1 MEYPRSLCAL
11 DLVVLP
17 LPCGFSRVSIH
28 ASQDSAES
36 QDRPEQPC
44 LHLFAGVQCVPL
56 QSTTRS
62 MLLRLPS
69 AGRVCVCGSSLS
81 TPRAF
86 AAPRTC
92 GLETTGGL
100 ARETDPILSLPFH
113 WSAPT
118 GVGRTNVGKPRSSG
132 SFGSRDTH
140 VTVVNA
146 HHRKVMG
153 GRIHRGSG
161 GDVAKTC
168 VRVARGRR
176 GTVTSRFRGGKRSGT
191 RGK

>member
-1 MEYPRSLCAL
+1 MPWRWRRLMEYPRSLSPL
-11 DLVVLP
+11 DFDVLP

-36 QDRPEQPC
+36 QDCPEQPC
-44 LHLFAGVQCVPL
+44 LHLVAAVRSLPL

-62 MLLRLPS
+62 MLLRLPG
-69 AGRVCVCGSSLS
+69 AGRMCVCCSSLS

-92 GLETTGGL
+92 GLESTGGL
-100 ARETDPILSLPFH
+100 ARETDPILFLPFH

-140 VTVVNA
+140 VTLVTA
-146 HHRKVMG
+146 HHRKM
-153 GRIHRGSG
+153 
-161 GDVAKTC
+161 T
-168 VRVARGRR
+168 
-176 GTVTSRFRGGKRSGT
+176 
-191 RGK
+191 